1 MCNEMITKVNVKFK
15 SIEEKIYKYVCQIGL
30 EMIKTLLEELD
41 NKILQDVKKM
51 KTRDLICHDIVETS
65 IKTRL
70 GVCTFKRR
78 KYYEYT
84 TEKGKRKYKCT
95 RYLLDEILETRF
107 EGMYSEAFIE
117 CILKS
122 FENAESY
129 RMASE
134 ICSELTNESISHER
148 VRQIIIKVS
157 ETEIENEKELEKA
170 CEKGILV
177 PNEQKEIEML
187 FGEVDGLFVR
197 LQGKDKEKIIE
208 KAKENIEKKY
218 TGEELESQK
227 EKLENT
233 KVKKEL
239 KLGMTHEG
247 WRKIGKDRY
256 ELEGKEYVIGFD
268 TPKELSK
275 KMNAKIEN
283 KYDVEKIKHIVINGD
298 GAGWI
303 SKICP
308 SSLKTKKIY
317 QRDSYHICEELRKK
331 LDIEHAEMLEKLFKL
346 KEYKCMRDTLESLE
360 EYYSE
365 DEKRYKEYKETSKY
379 ISKGLERYQ
388 DVIKELP
395 KAPEGLEYR
404 NMGNA
409 ESNIYQVLSSKLSS
423 KRKSFSLKGALAV
436 AYVMKERILKR
447 NILEKVRE
455 EVKIDNSDEEW
466 TKELEKKARKNKVPK
481 YEGQIEKYEYPIQ
494 SSIQEALPYLAN
506 VIGDENIGS
515 YCFN

>member
-15 SIEEKIYKYVCQIGL
+15 SIEEKIYKYVCEIGL
-30 EMIKTLLEELD
+30 EMLKTILEELD
-41 NKILQDVKKM
+41 NKILEDVKKM
-51 KTRDLICHDIVETS
+51 KTRDLIVHDKVKTS

-70 GVCTFKRR
+70 GECVFMRR
-78 KYYEYT
+78 KYYEYET
-84 TEKGKRKYKCT
+84 LKGQKTYKCT

-107 EGMYSEAFIE
+107 NGMYSECFVE

-134 ICSELTNESISHER
+134 ICSELTNESISHES
-148 VRQIIIKVS
+148 VRHIIFKVA
-157 ETEIENEKELEKA
+157 ENEIENEKEMIKA
-170 CEKGILV
+170 SEKGILV

-208 KAKENIEKKY
+208 KMSENLEKKY
-218 TGEELESQK
+218 TGEELEKQK
-227 EKLENT
+227 ENLKYV

-247 WRKIGKDRY
+247 WRKVGKDRY
-256 ELEGKEYVIGFD
+256 VLEGKEYVIGFD
-268 TPKELSK
+268 TPKEISK
-275 KMNAKIEN
+275 KLNAKIMN
-283 KYDVEKIKHIVINGD
+283 KYNVEKIKHIVINGD
-298 GAGWI
+298 GASWI

-308 SSLKTKKIY
+308 SKLKGKKIY
-317 QRDSYHICEELRKK
+317 QRDSYHISEELRKK

-360 EYYSE
+360 DEYKQ
-365 DEKRYKEYKETSKY
+365 DLKRYKEYKEASKY

-423 KRKSFSLKGALAV
+423 KRKSFSLRGAMSV
-436 AYVMKERILKR
+436 ANVMKARILKR
-447 NILEKVRE
+447 NILEKARE
-455 EVKIDNSDEEW
+455 EIKIDNSEEEW
-466 TKELEKKARKNKVPK
+466 IKELEKKARKNKVPK
-481 YEGQIEKYEYPIQ
+481 YEGQLEKYEYPIQ

-506 VIGDENIGS
+506 MIGDENIGS